1 MLLPPTQP
9 SSLSIASI
17 NAAAK
22 SILASSEPPL
32 AKQDRLAAL
41 SERALAS
48 GRTRSA
54 QLAFDHALR
63 RWRKW
68 RATKPVPLSRS
79 LLLAG
84 LRSAAARRDK
94 AAYEELLLS
103 AQESWEVDLTHEPR
117 LLSGAMV
124 GCSEAGWL
132 DNARACNMT
141 IVAAGLVPT
150 TAAVNAFMA
159 AQLRAGDTDGVLDA
173 FIHLRQHGP
182 PADRQSQALAM
193 RAAASRKASWNALRN
208 LMRRSWLK
216 IPWNAASANAAVGE
230 FVSTGNLR
238 AAAGVLGHMQSTRMP
253 LRLESLERLLGH
265 TALACGS
272 SPTSLRVFS
281 AMQQHVG
288 ALGALAK
295 GAREAGKEEA
305 NEKKAEAAGRGVG
318 QGEHDQQP
326 QQQPQPQPQ
335 PSAARAA
342 ADGATLAAAGRAAAA
357 SASVLR
363 APPLSMTARLLM
375 LCHLSPSARIPFCV
389 RALAE
394 LADPASRVL
403 AQATIA
409 LVLAAEPGGAVASA
423 AWLTRLYEEGVD
435 LAHVAESAQLG
446 ALVDALVPTE
456 YGESLE
462 GLLETSPALPQHA
475 LKLTSEEAALE
486 TDLREE
492 RLASEAKQKA
502 LEEAFK
508 LAVRRQGR
516 KGEDEDEL
524 AAAAAAA
531 AATAAADA
539 AGAAKAGRGRKRS
552 SGSSSGSRSSSSSS
566 SSSVSDDDEERPSL
580 RRTLRKKLYPE
591 SLWALAVRACGSR
604 IEQAEA
610 LCAAAAAVGEL
621 SAETGVGVSMLEEMI
636 LVCGRARD
644 PSAAVLTLRKLEGR
658 ASPEAYVSALG
669 TCCADEAPNMALAD
683 GVLDMMQGAGALD
696 AATPGQLLRLFVGLV
711 RGYGRSAA
719 LEEAHGAFK
728 EGLEWLE
735 MAQQQQIK
743 RRQQQQQQQ
752 GPVEG
757 AESEW
762 EDAEWRAAERAL
774 TRVMVDAAVPH
785 PRGLLLACTLL
796 ERLERRSGQG
806 LKHGY
811 YNNLISGHATAH
823 DLHVALGALQQAQ
836 GLRGVSA
843 SGYRVTDATIATLMD
858 ALTAQAAGLAAAG
871 GSGDERLRASAV
883 NTLSSAGLQLDQKV
897 AAYLASGGSGKMR
910 GARPVN
916 ANDEILSAELGG
928 LPVSTRDAERR
939 AAARGMMVAAW
950 SDADEASYE
959 PAPSEQRAYD
969 EFEKLLAQREDRV
982 PRGDPNGKPERDTK
996 KAVDARRLTNMQ
1008 PGTQDPLGLRSQRGL

>member
-1 MLLPPTQP
+1 MLALAMAMAALLPASPRTLRFSPRRDLAARSSRPCLAVADAPDADVVELLGLFSSLQCDTTEAEVVAEVTEAAPAAGSSATMLLPPTQP

-22 SILASSEPPL
+22 TILASSEPPL

-150 TAAVNAFMA
+150 TEAVNAFMA

-305 NEKKAEAAGRGVG
+305 NEKKAEAAGRGAG
-318 QGEHDQQP
+318 QVEHDQQP
-326 QQQPQPQPQ
+326 QQQPQSQPQ
-335 PSAARAA
+335 PSARAA

-475 LKLTSEEAALE
+475 L
-486 TDLREE
+486 
-492 RLASEAKQKA
+492 
-502 LEEAFK
+502 
-508 LAVRRQGR
+508 
-516 KGEDEDEL
+516 
-524 AAAAAAA
+524 
-531 AATAAADA
+531 
-539 AGAAKAGRGRKRS
+539 
-552 SGSSSGSRSSSSSS
+552 
-566 SSSVSDDDEERPSL
+566 
-580 RRTLRKKLYPE
+580 
-591 SLWALAVRACGSR
+591 
-604 IEQAEA
+604 
-610 LCAAAAAVGEL
+610 
-621 SAETGVGVSMLEEMI
+621 
-636 LVCGRARD
+636 
-644 PSAAVLTLRKLEGR
+644 
-658 ASPEAYVSALG
+658 
-669 TCCADEAPNMALAD
+669 
-683 GVLDMMQGAGALD
+683 
-696 AATPGQLLRLFVGLV
+696 
-711 RGYGRSAA
+711 
-719 LEEAHGAFK
+719 
-728 EGLEWLE
+728 
-735 MAQQQQIK
+735 
-743 RRQQQQQQQ
+743 
-752 GPVEG
+752 
-757 AESEW
+757 
-762 EDAEWRAAERAL
+762 
-774 TRVMVDAAVPH
+774 
-785 PRGLLLACTLL
+785 
-796 ERLERRSGQG
+796 
-806 LKHGY
+806 
-811 YNNLISGHATAH
+811 
-823 DLHVALGALQQAQ
+823 
-836 GLRGVSA
+836 
-843 SGYRVTDATIATLMD
+843 
-858 ALTAQAAGLAAAG
+858 
-871 GSGDERLRASAV
+871 
-883 NTLSSAGLQLDQKV
+883 
-897 AAYLASGGSGKMR
+897 
-910 GARPVN
+910 
-916 ANDEILSAELGG
+916 
-928 LPVSTRDAERR
+928 
-939 AAARGMMVAAW
+939 
-950 SDADEASYE
+950 
-959 PAPSEQRAYD
+959 
-969 EFEKLLAQREDRV
+969 
-982 PRGDPNGKPERDTK
+982 
-996 KAVDARRLTNMQ
+996 
-1008 PGTQDPLGLRSQRGL
+1008 

>member
-1 MLLPPTQP
+1 MLALAMAMAALLPASPRTLRFSPRRDLAARSSRPCLAVADAPDADVVELLGLFSSLQCDTTEAEVVAEVTEAAPAAGSSATMLLPPTQP

-22 SILASSEPPL
+22 TILASSEPPL

-150 TAAVNAFMA
+150 TEAVNAFMA

-305 NEKKAEAAGRGVG
+305 NEKKAEAAGRGAG

-342 ADGATLAAAGRAAAA
+342 AD
-357 SASVLR
+357 
-363 APPLSMTARLLM
+363 
-375 LCHLSPSARIPFCV
+375 
-389 RALAE
+389 
-394 LADPASRVL
+394 
-403 AQATIA
+403 
-409 LVLAAEPGGAVASA
+409 
-423 AWLTRLYEEGVD
+423 
-435 LAHVAESAQLG
+435 
-446 ALVDALVPTE
+446 E

-508 LAVRRQGR
+508 LA
-516 KGEDEDEL
+516 
-524 AAAAAAA
+524 
-531 AATAAADA
+531 
-539 AGAAKAGRGRKRS
+539 
-552 SGSSSGSRSSSSSS
+552 
-566 SSSVSDDDEERPSL
+566 
-580 RRTLRKKLYPE
+580 

-621 SAETGVGVSMLEEMI
+621 SAETGVGVPMLEEMI

-696 AATPGQLLRLFVGLV
+696 AATPGQLLRLFVG
-711 RGYGRSAA
+711 
-719 LEEAHGAFK
+719 
-728 EGLEWLE
+728 
-735 MAQQQQIK
+735 
-743 RRQQQQQQQ
+743 
-752 GPVEG
+752 
-757 AESEW
+757 
-762 EDAEWRAAERAL
+762 
-774 TRVMVDAAVPH
+774 
-785 PRGLLLACTLL
+785 
-796 ERLERRSGQG
+796 
-806 LKHGY
+806 
-811 YNNLISGHATAH
+811 
-823 DLHVALGALQQAQ
+823 
-836 GLRGVSA
+836 
-843 SGYRVTDATIATLMD
+843 
-858 ALTAQAAGLAAAG
+858 
-871 GSGDERLRASAV
+871 
-883 NTLSSAGLQLDQKV
+883 SAGLQLDQKV

-969 EFEKLLAQREDRV
+969 EFEKLLAQHVFLGESLA
-982 PRGDPNGKPERDTK
+982 GGKQIVIK
-996 KAVDARRLTNMQ
+996 
-1008 PGTQDPLGLRSQRGL
+1008 LGLKRGAIDREVTARFELARGRLVVAFVAMLT

>member
-1 MLLPPTQP
+1 MLALAMAMAALLPASPRTLRFSPRRDLAARSSRPCLAVADAPDADVVELLGLFSSLQCDTTEAEVVAEVTEAAPAAGSSATMLLPPTQP
-9 SSLSIASI
+9 SSPSIASI

-22 SILASSEPPL
+22 TILASSEPPL

-150 TAAVNAFMA
+150 TEAVNAFMA

-326 QQQPQPQPQ
+326 QQQPQPQPE

-342 ADGATLAAAGRAAAA
+342 AD
-357 SASVLR
+357 
-363 APPLSMTARLLM
+363 
-375 LCHLSPSARIPFCV
+375 
-389 RALAE
+389 
-394 LADPASRVL
+394 
-403 AQATIA
+403 
-409 LVLAAEPGGAVASA
+409 
-423 AWLTRLYEEGVD
+423 
-435 LAHVAESAQLG
+435 
-446 ALVDALVPTE
+446 E

-516 KGEDEDEL
+516 K
-524 AAAAAAA
+524 
-531 AATAAADA
+531 
-539 AGAAKAGRGRKRS
+539 
-552 SGSSSGSRSSSSSS
+552 
-566 SSSVSDDDEERPSL
+566 
-580 RRTLRKKLYPE
+580 
-591 SLWALAVRACGSR
+591 
-604 IEQAEA
+604 EQAEA

-621 SAETGVGVSMLEEMI
+621 SAETGVGVPMLEEMI

-696 AATPGQLLRLFVGLV
+696 AATPG
-711 RGYGRSAA
+711 
-719 LEEAHGAFK
+719 
-728 EGLEWLE
+728 
-735 MAQQQQIK
+735 
-743 RRQQQQQQQ
+743 
-752 GPVEG
+752 
-757 AESEW
+757 
-762 EDAEWRAAERAL
+762 RAAQAL
-774 TRVMVDAAVPH
+774 CR
-785 PRGLLLACTLL
+785 
-796 ERLERRSGQG
+796 
-806 LKHGY
+806 
-811 YNNLISGHATAH
+811 
-823 DLHVALGALQQAQ
+823 
-836 GLRGVSA
+836 
-843 SGYRVTDATIATLMD
+843 
-858 ALTAQAAGLAAAG
+858 
-871 GSGDERLRASAV
+871 RLRASAV

-969 EFEKLLAQREDRV
+969 EFEKLLAQPGSLPWQGLPDSQVASMKHRVLVEGPWILSDGYLKWTSPKVVAALHALWAEVMRCRGDGREEGRV
-982 PRGDPNGKPERDTK
+982 PVESINYDACLAIMRGGSEEMGEAPFDWEDGAHGGKGANPIFGEPSQGDT
-996 KAVDARRLTNMQ
+996 VWS
-1008 PGTQDPLGLRSQRGL
+1008 P

>member
-1 MLLPPTQP
+1 MLRFSSRRDLAARSSRPCLAVADAPDADVVELLGLFSSLQCDTTEAEVVAEVTEAAPAAGSSATMLLPPTQP

-22 SILASSEPPL
+22 TILASSEPPL

-103 AQESWEVDLTHEPR
+103 AQESWEVDLTQEPR
-117 LLSGAMV
+117 LLSGAMA

-150 TAAVNAFMA
+150 TAAVNAFMS

-193 RAAASRKASWNALRN
+193 RAAANRKASWNALRN

-253 LRLESLERLLGH
+253 LRLESFERLLGH

-272 SPTSLRVFS
+272 APTSLRVFS

-305 NEKKAEAAGRGVG
+305 NEKKAEAAGRAAG
-318 QGEHDQQP
+318 QVDQDQQP
-326 QQQPQPQPQ
+326 QPQQQQQQPQPQPQ
-335 PSAARAA
+335 PQPQLQPSARAA
-342 ADGATLAAAGRAAAA
+342 ADDATLAAAGRAAAA
-357 SASVLR
+357 SAFILR

-375 LCHLSPSARIPFCV
+375 LCHLSPSARLPFCV

-394 LADPASRVL
+394 LADPASQVL

-423 AWLTRLYEEGVD
+423 AWLTRLHDEGVD
-435 LAHVAESAQLG
+435 LGHVAESAQLG

-456 YGESLE
+456 DGESLE
-462 GLLETSPALPQHA
+462 GLLETSLALPQHA

-486 TDLREE
+486 KDLREE

-531 AATAAADA
+531 AAAT
-539 AGAAKAGRGRKRS
+539 
-552 SGSSSGSRSSSSSS
+552 
-566 SSSVSDDDEERPSL
+566 VL
-580 RRTLRKKLYPE
+580 
-591 SLWALAVRACGSR
+591 
-604 IEQAEA
+604 
-610 LCAAAAAVGEL
+610 
-621 SAETGVGVSMLEEMI
+621 GVTFS
-636 LVCGRARD
+636 
-644 PSAAVLTLRKLEGR
+644 AVL
-658 ASPEAYVSALG
+658 
-669 TCCADEAPNMALAD
+669 
-683 GVLDMMQGAGALD
+683 
-696 AATPGQLLRLFVGLV
+696 AATL
-711 RGYGRSAA
+711 
-719 LEEAHGAFK
+719 
-728 EGLEWLE
+728 
-735 MAQQQQIK
+735 
-743 RRQQQQQQQ
+743 
-752 GPVEG
+752 
-757 AESEW
+757 
-762 EDAEWRAAERAL
+762 
-774 TRVMVDAAVPH
+774 
-785 PRGLLLACTLL
+785 
-796 ERLERRSGQG
+796 
-806 LKHGY
+806 
-811 YNNLISGHATAH
+811 
-823 DLHVALGALQQAQ
+823 
-836 GLRGVSA
+836 
-843 SGYRVTDATIATLMD
+843 
-858 ALTAQAAGLAAAG
+858 
-871 GSGDERLRASAV
+871 
-883 NTLSSAGLQLDQKV
+883 
-897 AAYLASGGSGKMR
+897 
-910 GARPVN
+910 
-916 ANDEILSAELGG
+916 
-928 LPVSTRDAERR
+928 
-939 AAARGMMVAAW
+939 
-950 SDADEASYE
+950 
-959 PAPSEQRAYD
+959 
-969 EFEKLLAQREDRV
+969 
-982 PRGDPNGKPERDTK
+982 
-996 KAVDARRLTNMQ
+996 
-1008 PGTQDPLGLRSQRGL
+1008 